1 MYWIKCVL
9 SNKSKI
15 YKDIVVAWKMIII
28 WAKGKKQDIQC
39 VKKNTSVQN
48 KDWKEVCWEVAV
60 LCGVVKRAGA
70 LEQTYGH
77 QGGKRGWHE
86 LGDWG

>member
-28 WAKGKKQDIQC
+28 WAKGKKQDI
-39 VKKNTSVQN
+39 
-48 KDWKEVCWEVAV
+48 
-60 LCGVVKRAGA
+60 
-70 LEQTYGH
+70 
-77 QGGKRGWHE
+77 
-86 LGDWG
+86 